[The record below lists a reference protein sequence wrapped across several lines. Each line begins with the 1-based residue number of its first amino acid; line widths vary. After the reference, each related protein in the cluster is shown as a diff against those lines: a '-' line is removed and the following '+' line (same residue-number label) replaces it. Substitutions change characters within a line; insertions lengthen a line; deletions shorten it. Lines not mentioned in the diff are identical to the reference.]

1 MAGTLFWVDAIQVFI
16 GAEDHLPT
24 HVHAVHSGDGWVAR
38 FRFSFLSD
46 VTGLYRF
53 RRRGRRPTGATLDRV
68 AEAIMANL
76 PACRENWW
84 STHGSRLEIGLVN
97 RRVETRSIEGGDG
110 VLARV
115 MLKPSTTAT
124 RIVSAGYDP
133 GSGKIALTLDDGRT
147 LSLTAGQ
154 HIEEAEEW

>member
-1 MAGTLFWVDAIQVFI
+1 VRFLAATPI
-16 GAEDHLPT
+16 EDHLPT

-38 FRFSFLSD
+38 FR
-46 VTGLYRF
+46 
-53 RRRGRRPTGATLDRV
+53 V

-84 STHGSRLEIGLVN
+84 NTHGSRHEIGLVN
-97 RRVETRSIEGGDG
+97 RRVETRSIEGDDG

-115 MLKPSTTAT
+115 ALKPGRTAT

-133 GSGKIALTLDDGRT
+133 GSGKIALTLEDGRT

-154 HIEEAEEW
+154 HIEETEEW

>member
-1 MAGTLFWVDAIQVFI
+1 MAGTLFWIDAIQVFI
-16 GAEDHLPT
+16 GAEDHPPP

-53 RRRGRRPTGATLDRV
+53 RRRGRRPTTAILEQV
-68 AEAIMANL
+68 ADAVMANL

-84 STHGSRLEIGLVN
+84 ATHGSRHEIGLIN
-97 RRVETRSIEGGDG
+97 RRVETRGIAGGDG
-110 VLARV
+110 FLAKV
-115 MLKPSTTAT
+115 SLKPRLAAVG
-124 RIVSAGYDP
+124 IVAASYDP
-133 GSGKIALTLDDGRT
+133 DSGKVSLTLADGRM